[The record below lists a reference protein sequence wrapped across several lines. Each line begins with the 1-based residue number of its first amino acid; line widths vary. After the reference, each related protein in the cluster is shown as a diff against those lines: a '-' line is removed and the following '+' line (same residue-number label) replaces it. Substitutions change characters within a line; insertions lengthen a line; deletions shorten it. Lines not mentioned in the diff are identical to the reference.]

1 MTKNKVKAAD
11 LKSLSA
17 QELNEKK
24 NQLEKELHEL
34 RHKKIVGQLE
44 KPHQFKAARKQIA
57 RILTIQNQTSG
68 KK

>member
-1 MTKNKVKAAD
+1 MTNKVKATD

-34 RHKKIVGQLE
+34 RHKKVVGQLE

-57 RILTIQNQTSG
+57 RIMTIQTEMSR